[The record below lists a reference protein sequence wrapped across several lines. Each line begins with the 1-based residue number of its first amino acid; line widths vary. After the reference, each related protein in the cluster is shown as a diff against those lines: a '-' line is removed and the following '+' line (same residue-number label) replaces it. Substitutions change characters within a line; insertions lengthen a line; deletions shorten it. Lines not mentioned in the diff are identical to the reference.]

1 MVMPWEIPPVDPL
14 GAPALPPPPPVGDA
28 SAAMPDLPPW
38 LLAAAGAQNDVPPP
52 PGAPP
57 PVASELAGA
66 PPVRVAAPAPPPAA
80 PPTPPPP
87 VSPKLA
93 GAPGGAAAEAPPY
106 ITPDRPAPAAGP
118 AQSQGMQPQEQEGPP
133 VSARLPGGSLAE
145 EQASIGR
152 SAELDARQ
160 QEALAQ
166 GEARRAEYERAAI
179 RDAQIREMKRRDDLA
194 QREAQLEA
202 ERKAIASTPI
212 DEHQW
217 WNSKTEGQHAIAY
230 ISAFLGGQ
238 LSIWNGG
245 RNDFTDW
252 MQQQVAQNLETQKAN
267 IARRQGALEQ
277 GENMY
282 AKLLA
287 RYGDER
293 VADQMFMAANY
304 DAIGHQAG
312 AQAAQ
317 YNAPKAR
324 ETGTQMQI
332 LAAKNAKIA
341 SDAAARAQQELA
353 LRKQEVGIH
362 GYEARTGRMGAELA
376 QQREGWDERVDVAK
390 LAQEYE
396 KMGMEHDAAIKKAEA
411 EAKNKGIEGEK
422 WEAEKKARAIY
433 MPNGKPLLDKAGN
446 PVLLGNPELAAKQR
460 EQLDNT
466 WAFRRE
472 LTEYLDIMHHAGNEF
487 SGVPGLSSTDAHARA
502 EQLYADM
509 MLKTKNSAGTGALDK
524 GMVEV
529 FNQFVAPPKEW
540 LNSSNPEASAQQGL
554 ASWKENTNNRYRM
567 QYGYEGNFVDDWD
580 AMVTPEKNAPATS
593 PYLKAQQE
601 KSRKIT
607 EDSYDATYPGPT
619 GPPKPLGVMPAE
631 RERPDELT
639 RDRKKPAAPSPDDQE
654 VDARTTFVENYM
666 TKAPVVLRTQHGNVK
681 VPRGSVSE
689 DNAMALSDG
698 SFASLH
704 DKPKALPS
712 GLKPVKWQ
720 DASNRD
726 LDHAEDLFYKQQGGG
741 K

>member
-1 MVMPWEIPPVDPL
+1 V
-14 GAPALPPPPPVGDA
+14 LPPPP
-28 SAAMPDLPPW
+28 S
-38 LLAAAGAQNDVPPP
+38 PPP
-52 PGAPP
+52 APAKPAGPP
-57 PVASELAGA
+57 PVAPQLAG
-66 PPVRVAAPAPPPAA
+66 P
-80 PPTPPPP
+80 
-87 VSPKLA
+87 
-93 GAPGGAAAEAPPY
+93 PGGAAAEAPPY
-106 ITPDRPAPAAGP
+106 ITPDRGPPAGGGAPGGAAPAEAPP
-118 AQSQGMQPQEQEGPP
+118 ADQGPP
-133 VSARLPGGSLAE
+133 AAARMPGGSLAE

-152 SAELDARQ
+152 SADLQARQ
-160 QEALAQ
+160 EAAKAAGLAQ
-166 GEARRAEYERAAI
+166 QAEYERYAV
-179 RDAQIREMKRRDDLA
+179 RNAQIEEMKRREDLA
-194 QREAQLEA
+194 QREAQLDA
-202 ERKAIASTPI
+202 ERRAIAATPI

-238 LSIWNGG
+238 LSVFNGG

-267 IARRQGALEQ
+267 LANRKDMLQQ

-282 AKLLA
+282 AKLLQ

-293 VADQMFMAANY
+293 VADQMFIAANY
-304 DAIGHQAG
+304 EAIGHQAG

-317 YNAPKAR
+317 YNAPSAKEA
-324 ETGTQMQI
+324 GTMMQI

-341 SDAAARAQQELA
+341 SDAAARADQELQ
-353 LRKQEVGIH
+353 LRKRQVGIQA
-362 GYEARTGRMGAELA
+362 YEAKTGRMGAETA
-376 QQREGWDERVDVAK
+376 QQREGWDERKDIAD
-390 LAQEYE
+390 LAYRYE
-396 KMGMEHDAAIKKAEA
+396 ALGLSHEEAMQKARAEA
-411 EAKNKGIEGEK
+411 GNKGIEGEK
-422 WEAEKKARAIY
+422 WEAEKKARAIF
-433 MPNGKPLLDKAGN
+433 MPNGKPLLDKTGN

-487 SGVPGLSSTDAHARA
+487 SGVPGLSATDAHARA
-502 EQLYADM
+502 DQLYADM

-593 PYLKAQQE
+593 PYLKDQQA
-601 KSRKIT
+601 KDRKIT
-607 EDSYDATYPGPT
+607 EDSYDATYPGPS
-619 GPPKPLGVMPAE
+619 GPPKPMGMVPPELE
-631 RERPDELT
+631 RRDELT
-639 RDRKKPAAPSPDDQE
+639 RDRKPVAPAQD
-654 VDARTTFVENYM
+654 VDARVAFVEKYM
-666 TKAPVVLRTQHGNVK
+666 AETPVTLRTRHGDVQ

-689 DNAMALSDG
+689 SNAQALSDG

-704 DKPKALPS
+704 DKPALPR

-726 LDHAEDLFYKQQGGG
+726 LDHAEDLFYKQNGTGGN
-741 K
+741 